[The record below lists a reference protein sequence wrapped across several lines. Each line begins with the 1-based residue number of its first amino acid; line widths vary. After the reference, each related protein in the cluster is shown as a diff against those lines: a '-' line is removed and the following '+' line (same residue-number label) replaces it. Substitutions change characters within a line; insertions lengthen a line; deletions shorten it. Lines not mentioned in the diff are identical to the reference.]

1 MINNVFA
8 RRRMYYEEGEDNL
21 YQTGQ
26 KDGLFIDTLS
36 ARLNGCWLS
45 CKNKKEK
52 YWDQSYSL
60 FLIAWALYEMGP

>member
-1 MINNVFA
+1 
-8 RRRMYYEEGEDNL
+8 MYYEDGEDNL

-36 ARLNGCWLS
+36 ARLNDCWLS

-52 YWDQSYSL
+52 
-60 FLIAWALYEMGP
+60 